1 MKRTRAWVS
10 RDFHKLLKMQSA
22 KQGLSIIEYTDRL
35 AKDSVPFIVEKPR
48 KKKGGSSVFF
58 KW

>member
-1 MKRTRAWVS
+1 MS

-35 AKDSVPFIVEKPR
+35 AKDSVSFVVEKPR
-48 KKKGGSSVFF
+48 KRKGGSSVFF

>member
-1 MKRTRAWVS
+1 MKSTRAWVS

-22 KQGLSIIEYTDRL
+22 ERGLSIIEYTDRL
-35 AKDSVPFIVEKPR
+35 AKESVSFTVDKPR